1 MVKGINCF
9 KKHTVYRSIIPMCS
23 IVLFLSFYFRNINRN
38 RLFVETTSIPHNHN
52 VTTEQG
58 NKRQN
63 IYKYLDRP
71 FRVSSL
77 RVYGYTAWAAYELT
91 LTRRIE
97 MLAAVVEIFRICFMG
112 YKNIK
117 FMFIK
122 YLNFVFGDKYL
133 CFDFGL
139 SKGCL

>member
-1 MVKGINCF
+1 
-9 KKHTVYRSIIPMCS
+9 MCS
-23 IVLFLSFYFRNINRN
+23 IVLLLSLYFRNINRN

-77 RVYGYTAWAAYELT
+77 RVYGWIYRLSGI
-91 LTRRIE
+91 RINSDE
-97 MLAAVVEIFRICFMG
+97 ENRNG
-112 YKNIK
+112 
-117 FMFIK
+117 
-122 YLNFVFGDKYL
+122 
-133 CFDFGL
+133 
-139 SKGCL
+139 GCGC